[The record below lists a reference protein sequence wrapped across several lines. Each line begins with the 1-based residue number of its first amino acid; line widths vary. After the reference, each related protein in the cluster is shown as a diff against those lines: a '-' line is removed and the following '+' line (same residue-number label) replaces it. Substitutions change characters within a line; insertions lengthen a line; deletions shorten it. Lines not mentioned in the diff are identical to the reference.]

1 MAGPLLHVDDPL
13 GAFFEDGLVRN
24 REKPALFDNN
34 FHHVPH
40 AILAPL
46 RRERSDARR
55 DDGPVIAVHELVVQ
69 RGHRRILDGVSF
81 TVDRG
86 ETAVILGGSGCG
98 KSTLLRHIVGLE
110 RPTAGRVLLWG
121 QDIGALSDDQVNA
134 FRRKMGTLF
143 QGGALFNSMTVGENV
158 ALALREHTQLPA
170 STIEIMVRMKLGLV
184 GLAGFEG
191 YLPAALSGGMKKRA
205 GLARALAMD
214 PELLFFDEPSAGLD
228 PITAAGLDELI
239 LRLRQTFH
247 MTIVVV
253 THELPSLFLIAEK
266 VVMLDRGKVLLAG
279 TLEDLR
285 ASRDERVR
293 QFLERRPAPEAA
305 DEDEM
310 LRMLVR

>member
-1 MAGPLLHVDDPL
+1 
-13 GAFFEDGLVRN
+13 
-24 REKPALFDNN
+24 
-34 FHHVPH
+34 
-40 AILAPL
+40 
-46 RRERSDARR
+46 
-55 DDGPVIAVHELVVQ
+55 
-69 RGHRRILDGVSF
+69 
-81 TVDRG
+81 
-86 ETAVILGGSGCG
+86 
-98 KSTLLRHIVGLE
+98 
-110 RPTAGRVLLWG
+110 
-121 QDIGALSDDQVNA
+121 
-134 FRRKMGTLF
+134 
-143 QGGALFNSMTVGENV
+143 MTVGENV
-158 ALALREHTQLPA
+158 ALPLREHTPLPA

-191 YLPAALSGGMKKRA
+191 YLPSALSGGMKKRA

-279 TLEDLR
+279 TLGELEG
-285 ASRDERVR
+285 SRDERVR
-293 QFLERRPAPEAA
+293 QFLERRPAPEAE
-305 DEDEM
+305 DEDEV